1 MALMEISVVP
11 VGTGSPSIGDYV
23 AAAHRI
29 AVESGLPHMLCEFG
43 TVIEGEPEEL
53 LALAARIHAAPFAS
67 GAKRVVTTIKLDQR
81 TDKEVHLGD
90 KAAAVQ
96 RRLE

>member
-11 VGTGSPSIGDYV
+11 VGTASPSIGDYV
-23 AAAHRI
+23 AAAHRV
-29 AVESGLPHMLCEFG
+29 AVQSGLPYVLGEFG
-43 TVIEGEPEEL
+43 TVIEGEPAEL
-53 LALAARIHAAPFAS
+53 LALAARIHAAPFEA

-81 TDKEVHLGD
+81 MDKEVHVGD